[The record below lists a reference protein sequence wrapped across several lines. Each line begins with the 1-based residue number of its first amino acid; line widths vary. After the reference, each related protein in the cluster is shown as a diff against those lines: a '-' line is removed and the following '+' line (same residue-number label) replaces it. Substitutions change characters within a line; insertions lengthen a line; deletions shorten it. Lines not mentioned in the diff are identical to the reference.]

1 MLLYI
6 NALQN
11 CRTTHWLC
19 ITVKFVIFAGVIFC
33 TWSMWTNFPQTNFL
47 LIFLFLEKLN
57 RIREK
62 LNRIREKLNRIRI
75 WSEYAIYLYS
85 RNNQNLFLI
94 LSGTGSFIGQYNN
107 ILGFITMAAGCSHV
121 NVWYMYIW
129 MMIYVC
135 FIMWP

>member
-11 CRTTHWLC
+11 CQTTHWLYYC
-19 ITVKFVIFAGVIFC
+19 KICKFRWC
-33 TWSMWTNFPQTNFL
+33 NFL
-47 LIFLFLEKLN
+47 HLANVNQFSTDQYTKHIWIFFKIFLFLEKLN
-57 RIREK
+57 G
-62 LNRIREKLNRIRI
+62 IREKLNRIRI